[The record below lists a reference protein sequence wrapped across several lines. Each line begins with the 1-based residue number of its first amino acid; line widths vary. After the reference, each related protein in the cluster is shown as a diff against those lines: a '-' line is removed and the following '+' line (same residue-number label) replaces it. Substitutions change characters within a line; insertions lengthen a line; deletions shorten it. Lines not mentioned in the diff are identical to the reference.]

1 MVWWISCFAA
11 TVGTIVAK
19 WYFTTSIERLR
30 QSLGREQRE
39 ALSLKGELSDL
50 RANQKG
56 RSRLVRDREADIKR
70 QKSAIATLQGEIQGL
85 EDELKNG

>member
-30 QSLGREQRE
+30 QSLRREQRE

>member
-30 QSLGREQRE
+30 QSLHREQRE

-70 QKSAIATLQGEIQGL
+70 QKSAIATLRGDIQGL

>member
-19 WYFTTSIERLR
+19 WYFTTAIERLR
-30 QSLGREQRE
+30 QSLLREQRE
-39 ALSLKGELSDL
+39 ALSLKG
-50 RANQKG
+50 
-56 RSRLVRDREADIKR
+56 RSRLIREREVDIKR
-70 QKSAIATLQGEIQGL
+70 LKTTIASHQREILGL

>member
-19 WYFTTSIERLR
+19 WYFTTAIERLR
-30 QSLGREQRE
+30 QSLLREQRE

-50 RANQKG
+50 RADQKR
-56 RSRLVRDREADIKR
+56 RSRLIREREVDSKR
-70 QKSAIATLQGEIQGL
+70 LKSAIASLQGEILGL
-85 EDELKNG
+85 EDELKNV

>member
-19 WYFTTSIERLR
+19 WYFTTAIERLR
-30 QSLGREQRE
+30 QSLLREQRE
-39 ALSLKGELSDL
+39 ALSLKG
-50 RANQKG
+50 
-56 RSRLVRDREADIKR
+56 RSRLIREREVDIKR
-70 QKSAIATLQGEIQGL
+70 LKTTIASHQGEILGL

>member
-19 WYFTTSIERLR
+19 WYFTTAIERLR
-30 QSLGREQRE
+30 QSLLREQRE
-39 ALSLKGELSDL
+39 ALSLKG
-50 RANQKG
+50 
-56 RSRLVRDREADIKR
+56 RSRLIREREVDIKR
-70 QKSAIATLQGEIQGL
+70 LKTTIASLQGEILGL